1 MFDYQGH
8 GVGLWPGEGTEV
20 ETLLEAEDRLSYEL
34 TCLALADGW
43 PSLDRHLLPDD
54 LEQIPPGLYLAA
66 VVSAVD
72 PSRLNGHDAVRLM
85 QAEARLASHHEAGK
99 LAAMS
104 EVAFSPPGDA
114 DSPVERGFE
123 EIEYAAVEVAAA
135 LTLTRRSS
143 EGQLNRAVSLTGRLL
158 RVLRAFSRG
167 EIDLAKVGVFDQQLG
182 HLPDETVDEVLDRVL
197 EQASGL
203 TTGQLRAGV
212 ARLVLETDPDG
223 AKSSFLE
230 GLEERK
236 VCTYANPDLTGN
248 FVISSADPAAL
259 AVARRHVEETA
270 RHVRSIDDTGRT
282 LDQIR
287 ADVALDLLSGKCG
300 HYRHA
305 NRVGGGR
312 TNVTVSAET
321 LARLS
326 DEPGELDGYG
336 PVFAEIA
343 RKTVREN
350 IDGEWVFTVMDNGTP
365 VATGSLARR
374 PTASQRRRVEADYP
388 TCVMVGC
395 RQPAHDCDL
404 DHRKP
409 VCEGGPTHNH
419 NLGPLC
425 RHHHMV
431 KHHSRWRVR
440 RLPNGD
446 HQWTSPLGHT
456 YTRKRDP
463 PE

>member
-1 MFDYQGH
+1 
-8 GVGLWPGEGTEV
+8 L
-20 ETLLEAEDRLSYEL
+20 
-34 TCLALADGW
+34 
-43 PSLDRHLLPDD
+43 
-54 LEQIPPGLYLAA
+54 
-66 VVSAVD
+66 
-72 PSRLNGHDAVRLM
+72 
-85 QAEARLASHHEAGK
+85 
-99 LAAMS
+99 
-104 EVAFSPPGDA
+104 
-114 DSPVERGFE
+114 
-123 EIEYAAVEVAAA
+123 
-135 LTLTRRSS
+135 
-143 EGQLNRAVSLTGRLL
+143 
-158 RVLRAFSRG
+158 SRG
-167 EIDLAKVGVFDQQLG
+167 EIDLARVGVFDQQLG
-182 HLPDETVDEVLDRVL
+182 HLPDEMVDQVLDRVL

-203 TTGQLRAGV
+203 TTGQLRARV

-223 AKSSFLE
+223 AKSSFRE

-282 LDQIR
+282 LDQIG

-305 NRVGGGR
+305 NTVGARR

-326 DEPGELDGYG
+326 DQPGELDGYG

-350 IDGEWVFTVMDNGTP
+350 IDGEWVFTVADNGTP
-365 VATGSLARR
+365 VATGTPSRR
-374 PTASQRRRVEADYP
+374 PTAGQRRRVEADYP

-395 RQPAHDCDL
+395 RQPAHQCDL
-404 DHRKP
+404 DHRRP
-409 VCEGGPTHNH
+409 HAEGGPTHNH

-440 RLPNGD
+440 RLHNGD
-446 HQWTSPLGHT
+446 HQWTSPLGHS